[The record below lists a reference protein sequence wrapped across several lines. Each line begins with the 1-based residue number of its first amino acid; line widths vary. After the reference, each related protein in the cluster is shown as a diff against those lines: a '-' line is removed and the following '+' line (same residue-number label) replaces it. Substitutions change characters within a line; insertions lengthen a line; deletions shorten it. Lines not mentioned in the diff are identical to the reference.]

1 MLAGLGLVN
10 RSRPAVDSQQRAGVV
25 SFVLATLYALFL
37 AWGERQWAIIPNAT
51 ILEVVGGTV
60 IIFVGALLA
69 LSVYRRWVNI
79 DTAEFVGTRQ
89 VIAEVIGTFIVSATA
104 AGVPIAVW
112 QVIEITLRLLNHPAA
127 SNLCR

>member
-10 RSRPAVDSQQRAGVV
+10 RSRPAADAQQRAGVV
-25 SFVLATLYALFL
+25 SFVLATLYAIFL
-37 AWGERQWAIIPNAT
+37 SWSERQFAIIPNVT

-69 LSVYRRWVNI
+69 LGVYRRSVNSNV
-79 DTAEFVGTRQ
+79 AEFIGTPQ

-112 QVIEITLRLLNHPAA
+112 QTIEISLRLMNHPAA